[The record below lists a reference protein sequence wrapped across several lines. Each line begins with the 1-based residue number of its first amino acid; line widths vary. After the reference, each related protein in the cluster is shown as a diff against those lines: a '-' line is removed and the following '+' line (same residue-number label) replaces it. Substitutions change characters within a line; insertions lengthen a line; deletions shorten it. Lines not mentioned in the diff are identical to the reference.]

1 MPIVTPGK
9 RPGIRLS
16 KSKVFGKKGGFG
28 KKKSGYASLNLTPMV
43 DMLTIIVIYLLQ
55 NFSADGDI
63 LVMDSAIQ
71 LPKIVSTGIIK
82 RVPTIG
88 IQDCSQSKTPGCVAK
103 VMVNGAEMSTVDSI
117 VQKQDGQPLEVQ
129 TQLEL
134 LRDAFKNDPL
144 VIAKGTAFDGEVNIQ
159 ADRNVE
165 YKVLKKLMM
174 ACMQAGYGKINFA
187 AIQGTAAASAEP
199 AAPAH

>member
-9 RPGIRLS
+9 RPGVRLS

-55 NFSADGDI
+55 NFSSDGDI

-71 LPKIVSTGIIK
+71 LPKIVTVGMLK
-82 RVPTIG
+82 RAPTVG
-88 IQDCSQSKTPGCVAK
+88 IQDCTKAKDADCAAK
-103 VMVNGAEMSTVDSI
+103 VLVNGAEKGSVDDI
-117 VQKQDGQPLEVQ
+117 VQREDGQPLEVQ

-144 VIAKGTAFDGEVNIQ
+144 VIAKGTQFEGEVNIQ
-159 ADRNVE
+159 ADKSVQF
-165 YKVLKKLMM
+165 KVLKKIMM
-174 ACMQAGYGKINFA
+174 ACTQAGYGRINFA
-187 AIQGTAAASAEP
+187 AIQGSGPAAAAEP
-199 AAPAH
+199 EAK